1 MTIQDR
7 QVNTM
12 TDQKISVAVIRRLPR
27 YYRYLNILI
36 EEGTDRISS
45 AELSHRMNVTASQ
58 IRQDLNHFGGFGQQ
72 GYGYNVKYL
81 HSEIGK
87 VLGLDKGHSMAI
99 IGIGNFGKALARNKD
114 FASNDFYVKSMFD
127 SDPAVIGREISG
139 ITVQDASD
147 LITALREDPVDI
159 AVLTVPKDAAALL
172 ADMVIEAGVK
182 AIWNFAHCELE
193 VPDDIVVENV
203 YLIDSLMRLSYKD
216 SHRSHK

>member
-1 MTIQDR
+1 
-7 QVNTM
+7 
-12 TDQKISVAVIRRLPR
+12 
-27 YYRYLNILI
+27 
-36 EEGTDRISS
+36 
-45 AELSHRMNVTASQ
+45 
-58 IRQDLNHFGGFGQQ
+58 
-72 GYGYNVKYL
+72 
-81 HSEIGK
+81 
-87 VLGLDKGHSMAI
+87 MAI

-147 LITALREDPVDI
+147 LITTLKEDPVDI
-159 AVLTVPKDAAALL
+159 AVLTVPKDAAASL
-172 ADMVIEAGVK
+172 ADKVIEAGVK

-216 SHRSHK
+216 SHRSNK